1 MMRKEM
7 DYNSF
12 ISMIENGYKF
22 KIDLVNKKSFLKS
35 RGKKSKWIEI
45 KVNDLVNPTSWEV
58 VEELYSIYKRSVPTR
73 EKLNGNNPYFKAIDI
88 EDLNEVDIINGEQR
102 NVAQAMLELYILK
115 SSLNIDDDKWF
126 WQSKKD
132 KDLIVLKKWL

>member
-1 MMRKEM
+1 MRKEM

-12 ISMIENGYKF
+12 ISMVENGYKF

-35 RGKKSKWIEI
+35 RGKRSKWIEI
-45 KVNDLVNPTSWEV
+45 KVNDLVNPTSWDV
-58 VEELYSIYKRSVPTR
+58 VEELYDIYKRSVPTR

-115 SSLNIDDDKWF
+115 ANLNIDDDKWF

-132 KDLIVLKKWL
+132 RDLIVLKKWL